1 MCLDVRDKFV
11 ALKEKRI
18 IVRGEYSN
26 TNVTRRFKNCITKSK
41 TLLDKLAKVSFPPNP
56 K

>member
-1 MCLDVRDKFV
+1 MIKIMCLDVRDKFV

-26 TNVTRRFKNCITKSK
+26 TNVTRRFKKKIC
-41 TLLDKLAKVSFPPNP
+41 KLKLHNKVKNFA
-56 K
+56 